1 VLTLPGRR
9 QLVLL
14 RSDTDGRLFRIARG
28 IQERAVGRPALSK
41 LVLSG
46 TEGDVGGD
54 SRFAESRSAAQ
65 AAVSRAV
72 LRSRGTGR
80 WWC

>member
-54 SRFAESRSAAQ
+54 SRFAGKQECRTSGSQPSCAAIT
-65 AAVSRAV
+65 RN
-72 LRSRGTGR
+72 G
-80 WWC
+80 